1 MILLNHF
8 HHPPARPL
16 RKRVGAYD
24 QEYPYIPRRRRGKR
38 LHHGGDV
45 CVLVFNSKK
54 PSEREFFVP
63 AGTDLGV
70 KLLRHS
76 DFETRWPNAMEPP
89 GPRQQ
94 QHNNQT
100 MDERVGAQVAR
111 GDCMGPL
118 TLPPPPHRR
127 QATSRCLAAATALP
141 PPSCRRRRAFALP
154 PPPQLPR

>member
-1 MILLNHF
+1 M
-8 HHPPARPL
+8 
-16 RKRVGAYD
+16 VGMF
-24 QEYPYIPRRRRGKR
+24 
-38 LHHGGDV
+38 V
-45 CVLVFNSKK
+45 CLCLTSKK

-111 GDCMGPL
+111 GDCMGGHSDLPFLPCCYYAKKWVVWGWLRWFRTSALRLKKERNL
-118 TLPPPPHRR
+118 T
-127 QATSRCLAAATALP
+127 QQY
-141 PPSCRRRRAFALP
+141 
-154 PPPQLPR
+154 QLW